1 MAKRPPISRQRVEK
15 MRERERNVG
24 LEHDDA
30 ARWLDENAPQEEPT
44 VPKSAGKSKLLHQ
57 WRQKQRPKN

>member
-1 MAKRPPISRQRVEK
+1 MKKPPSRQRVEK

-57 WRQKQRPKN
+57 WKQARERKR